1 MENPMIEQLGENYG
15 YVQTI
20 VNNKVELV
28 KIEIAEKVAKVGG
41 YTLLLNVLQS
51 FAALILLGT
60 LLLIGVFLQRAT
72 EDLALTIGLL
82 MAGLVLLG
90 ALLFFLRR
98 QLLILPFSKLIYK
111 FISDEV

>member
-1 MENPMIEQLGENYG
+1 MDKQLVEHFGENYG

-51 FAALILLGT
+51 FATLLLTGA
-60 LLLIGVFLQRAT
+60 LLLIGVFVQRAT
-72 EDLALTIGLL
+72 EDLALTIAILMVGLL
-82 MAGLVLLG
+82 FLG
-90 ALLFFLRR
+90 ALLFLLRK
-98 QLLILPFSKLIYK
+98 QLLIIPFSKMIYK